1 MKKFLK
7 FLVVVLAVIFLMELL
22 FRPLPTETRVV
33 VNGEGY
39 FNPYCHG
46 EARYERWSPIESARL
61 CQPVLVVNEE
71 GIIRKGGDYQAWFL
85 NGAYRV
91 VLDDGEVFWFKW
103 ENVKKNKI
111 KFLPGVALNQ
121 PFSAISATP
130 FFLLSAKKRFF
141 LPSLQK
147 Q

>member
-61 CQPVLVVNEE
+61 CQPVLIINQE
-71 GIIRKGGDYQAWFL
+71 GVIRQGGDYQVSFL

-91 VLDDGEVFWFKW
+91 VLDDGEKVFWFKAGD
-103 ENVKKNKI
+103 VKKI
-111 KFLPGVALNQ
+111 E
-121 PFSAISATP
+121 
-130 FFLLSAKKRFF
+130 
-141 LPSLQK
+141 
-147 Q
+147 